1 MKFTGLLPAQR
12 DFAQCT
18 DKYSA
23 IVGGFRSGKTRA
35 IVPRYCNLSA
45 IRKGK
50 VKLLIISPTYRLMMD
65 SVVPIFQRFFEHN
78 AVDYKFEKT
87 DMRITVM
94 DMFQG
99 EIIFRSGDT
108 PERIIAFECTD
119 VIIDEFDVIP
129 RVRQDELWEKALS
142 RMSGAPNGTIGITTT
157 PEGYKKTYELF
168 EEQKVGKLFR
178 ANTEDNYYLPPDY
191 VEMLRDQYDDKLIDQ
206 YIKGYFVNVN
216 QMQAYY
222 AFDREKH
229 VIEYKPQTN
238 QVLVGIDFNVDPLC
252 AVIGEKIKDELIIF
266 DELYLKNSNTF
277 RLVEILSERYDNITA
292 FPDMTGRARKTSA
305 AMSDI
310 QILQKAN
317 IRING
322 INNPRVKDRVQAVNN
337 FLSKGR
343 LKIDKKCVHLIKD
356 LERVSLDK
364 YGELDKSDQNL
375 THISDACGYM
385 VYRLFPI
392 KSKPSWNIRGY

>member
-1 MKFTGLLPAQR
+1 MKFKGLLPAQKS
-12 DFAQCT
+12 FALCE
-18 DKYSA
+18 DKFFA

-45 IRKGK
+45 IRDGK

-65 SVVPIFQRFFEHN
+65 SIVPIFQKFFDVN
-78 AVDYKFEKT
+78 DIQYKFEKT
-87 DMRITVM
+87 DMRITVQ
-94 DMFQG
+94 DIFEG
-99 EIIFRSGDT
+99 EIIFRSGDN

-119 VIIDEFDVIP
+119 VVIDEFDVIP
-129 RVRQDELWEKALS
+129 RYRQDELWQKALS
-142 RMSGAPNGTIGITTT
+142 RMSGADNSTMGITTT
-157 PEGYKKTYELF
+157 PEGFKKTYELF
-168 EEQKVGKLFR
+168 EEQKIGSLFR
-178 ANTEDNYYLPPDY
+178 ADTRDNYYLPKDY
-191 VEMLRDQYDDKLIDQ
+191 IQTLLDQYDPKLQEQ